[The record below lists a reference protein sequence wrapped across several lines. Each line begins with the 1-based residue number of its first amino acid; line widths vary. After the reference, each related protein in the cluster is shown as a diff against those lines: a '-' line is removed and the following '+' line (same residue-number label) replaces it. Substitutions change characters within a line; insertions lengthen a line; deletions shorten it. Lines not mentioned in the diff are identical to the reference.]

1 MSWSSGKD
9 SAFALHTVRTAG
21 QVPIT
26 ALLSTVT
33 GSDRVASHGVRR
45 VLLQA
50 QARALGL
57 PLHVVELPTPCPN
70 EVYEQA
76 MGEAMLAARR
86 AGADQLVFGDLFL
99 ADVRA
104 YREQSLHGTG
114 ITPVFPL
121 WHRPTAAL
129 AAEMLACGL
138 RAVITCVD
146 PAQAPAELAGAWY
159 DEELL
164 RELPAGVDRVVSA
177 ASSTPSSWTDPGSTP
192 VWTSSSARSSSGT
205 GSCSPTSSRPER
217 RPGSASG
224 GDQIRAARS
233 GWMIAARAS
242 TPSTRR
248 GPGRTNAAS
257 ASTAHTGTPAGR

>member
-1 MSWSSGKD
+1 VDTASG
-9 SAFALHTVRTAG
+9 
-21 QVPIT
+21 
-26 ALLSTVT
+26 
-33 GSDRVASHGVRR
+33 RVVSHGVRR

-86 AGADQLVFGDLFL
+86 SGADQLVFGDLFL

-104 YREQSLHGTG
+104 YREQALHGTD

-146 PAQAPAELAGAWY
+146 PTQAPAELAGRWY

-164 RELPAGVDRVVSA
+164 RELPAGVDPCGERGEFHTFVV
-177 ASSTPSSWTDPGSTP
+177 D
-192 VWTSSSARSSSGT
+192 
-205 GSCSPTSSRPER
+205 
-217 RPGSASG
+217 
-224 GDQIRAARS
+224 
-233 GWMIAARAS
+233 
-242 TPSTRR
+242 
-248 GPGRTNAAS
+248 GPGFA
-257 ASTAHTGTPAGR
+257 TGVDVVVGEVTERDGFVFADVLPA

>member
-9 SAFALHTVRTAG
+9 SAFALHTVRSAG

-26 ALLSTVT
+26 ALLSTVHT

-104 YREQSLHGTG
+104 YREQALHGTG
-114 ITPVFPL
+114 IIPVFPL

-129 AAEMLACGL
+129 AADMLACGL

-146 PAQAPAELAGAWY
+146 PAQAPAELAGRWY

-164 RELPAGVDRVVSA
+164 RELPAGVDPCGERGEFHTFVV
-177 ASSTPSSWTDPGSTP
+177 D
-192 VWTSSSARSSSGT
+192 
-205 GSCSPTSSRPER
+205 
-217 RPGSASG
+217 
-224 GDQIRAARS
+224 
-233 GWMIAARAS
+233 
-242 TPSTRR
+242 
-248 GPGRTNAAS
+248 GPGF
-257 ASTAHTGTPAGR
+257 HTGLDVVVGEVTERDGFVFADILPA

>member
-50 QARALGL
+50 QAHALGL

-70 EVYEQA
+70 DVYEQA
-76 MGEAMLAARR
+76 MGEAMTVARQ

-164 RELPAGVDRVVSA
+164 RELPAGVDPCGERGEFHTFVV
-177 ASSTPSSWTDPGSTP
+177 D
-192 VWTSSSARSSSGT
+192 
-205 GSCSPTSSRPER
+205 
-217 RPGSASG
+217 
-224 GDQIRAARS
+224 
-233 GWMIAARAS
+233 
-242 TPSTRR
+242 
-248 GPGRTNAAS
+248 GPGF
-257 ASTAHTGTPAGR
+257 HTGLDVVVGEVIERDGFVFADVLPA

>member
-1 MSWSSGKD
+1 MSSGKD
-9 SAFALHTVRTAG
+9 SAFALHTVRSAG

-57 PLHVVELPTPCPN
+57 GLHVVELPTPCPN

-76 MGEAMLAARR
+76 MGEAMMAARQS
-86 AGADQLVFGDLFL
+86 GADQLVFGDLFL

-104 YREQSLHGTG
+104 YREQALHGTG
-114 ITPVFPL
+114 VIPVFPL

-129 AAEMLACGL
+129 AADMLACGL

-146 PAQAPAELAGAWY
+146 PAQAPAEFAGRWY

-164 RELPAGVDRVVSA
+164 RELPAGVDPCGERGEFHTFVV
-177 ASSTPSSWTDPGSTP
+177 D
-192 VWTSSSARSSSGT
+192 
-205 GSCSPTSSRPER
+205 
-217 RPGSASG
+217 
-224 GDQIRAARS
+224 
-233 GWMIAARAS
+233 
-242 TPSTRR
+242 
-248 GPGRTNAAS
+248 GPGFA
-257 ASTAHTGTPAGR
+257 TGVDVVVGEVSERDGFVFADVLPA

>member
-9 SAFALHTVRTAG
+9 SAFALHTVRSAG

-50 QARALGL
+50 QAHALGL

-76 MGEAMLAARR
+76 MGEAMMAARQS
-86 AGADQLVFGDLFL
+86 GADQLVFGDLFL

-104 YREQSLHGTG
+104 YREQALHGTG

-129 AAEMLACGL
+129 AADMLACGL

-164 RELPAGVDRVVSA
+164 RELPAGVDPCGERGEFHTFVV
-177 ASSTPSSWTDPGSTP
+177 D
-192 VWTSSSARSSSGT
+192 
-205 GSCSPTSSRPER
+205 
-217 RPGSASG
+217 
-224 GDQIRAARS
+224 
-233 GWMIAARAS
+233 
-242 TPSTRR
+242 
-248 GPGRTNAAS
+248 GPGF
-257 ASTAHTGTPAGR
+257 HTGLDVVVGEVIERDGFVFADVLPA